1 MKKRKIKRNN
11 KLIYLFGLLLI
22 ILGLFLLF
30 RNFYDEKE
38 QEQLEKDSIEEY
50 YDNVEIKES
59 EITYENKSIETQ
71 KKTTSKKTKKID
83 YVAVLKIPKINL
95 TKGLVSKDNPLNN
108 VKYGIEILANSSMP
122 DKEKTNLI
130 VASHSGTA
138 SISYFDKLDKL
149 KINDNVFIDY
159 KNKTY
164 TYNIVNIYDVIKNGK
179 VNLIYN
185 KNKNNLILITCRRNT
200 NKQIVIICELEEI
213 K

>member
-71 KKTTSKKTKKID
+71 KNTTSKKTKKID

-95 TKGLVSKDNPLNN
+95 KKGLVSKDNPLNS

-138 SISYFDKLDKL
+138 SISYFDK
-149 KINDNVFIDY
+149 F
-159 KNKTY
+159 
-164 TYNIVNIYDVIKNGK
+164 
-179 VNLIYN
+179 
-185 KNKNNLILITCRRNT
+185 
-200 NKQIVIICELEEI
+200 
-213 K
+213 